1 MSEKP
6 VADWDPRDE
15 SVLRDQRRAYDEM
28 CEHCPVAHSDYLNW
42 SLFRHSDIMNVIA
55 DPDTFSNAS
64 RHRAI
69 PNGMDAPEHTVYRRM
84 LEPFFTE
91 KRMAAFEP
99 ECRKIAAETV
109 RELTARNDDSIE
121 LIAEFAEPFPLQAF
135 CAFLGWPNETWERLR
150 GWNRGN
156 QHMAFSQDREA
167 GRALAAAFMGYVEGA
182 LQTIRA
188 EGTKSRNGITSDLMR
203 TEVNGAPLSDDDIV
217 SIMRNWTAGHG
228 TVGAA
233 LGNVLHYLALNTEA
247 QERLRREPD
256 LLPAAIDEIMRVD
269 GPLVMNH
276 RTTTRDVEIG
286 GRSIAKGDR
295 LTLIWIAA
303 NRDGRVFDDPEEVRF
318 ERDQAASLVFGSGIH
333 DCVGAPLARLE
344 LRIAVEA
351 LLAGTDRIELDN
363 AMPPTR
369 TVVPSNG
376 LQSLH
381 VRLTT

>member
-6 VADWDPRDE
+6 AADWDPRDE
-15 SVLRDQRRAYDEM
+15 SVLRDQRRAYDDMRER
-28 CEHCPVAHSDYLNW
+28 CPVAHSDYLNW
-42 SLFRHSDIMNVIA
+42 SIFRHSDIMDVIA

-69 PNGMDAPEHTVYRRM
+69 PNGMDAPEHTIYRRM
-84 LEPFFTE
+84 MDPYFSEE
-91 KRMAAFEP
+91 RMAAFEP
-99 ECRKIAAETV
+99 ECRRIAAETV
-109 RELTARNDDSIE
+109 HNLTTLSNDSID
-121 LIAEFAEPFPLQAF
+121 LIAEFAEPFPLHAF
-135 CAFLGWPNETWERLR
+135 CAYLGWPSETWERLR

-167 GRALAAAFMGYVEGA
+167 GRELAAVFMGYVEGA
-182 LQTIRA
+182 LQAIRTDGP
-188 EGTKSRNGITSDLMR
+188 ETRSGITSDLMR
-203 TEVNGAPLSDDDIV
+203 TEVDGALLSDDDIV

-233 LGNVLHYLALNTEA
+233 LGNVLHYLALNSEA
-247 QERLRREPD
+247 QERLRREPG

-269 GPLVMNH
+269 DPLVMNR

-286 GRSIAKGDR
+286 GRSIAEGER

-303 NRDGRVFDDPEEVRF
+303 NRDGRVFDDPDTVRF
-318 ERDQAASLVFGSGIH
+318 DRDQTANLVFGSGIH

-344 LRIAVEA
+344 LRVAIEA
-351 LLAGTDRIELDN
+351 LLAGTNRIELDDTT
-363 AMPPTR
+363 PPAR
-369 TVVPSNG
+369 SVVPSNG